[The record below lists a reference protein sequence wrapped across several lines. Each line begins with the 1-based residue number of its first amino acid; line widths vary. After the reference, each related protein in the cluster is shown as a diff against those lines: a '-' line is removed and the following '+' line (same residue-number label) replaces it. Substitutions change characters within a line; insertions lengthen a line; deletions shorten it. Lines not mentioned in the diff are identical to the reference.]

1 MAKVRKRNGALQA
14 FNKSKIVKACKKAGV
29 STKSAM
35 AVAEE
40 VAKKVGKA
48 TIRAERL
55 SKLVVASLRKRNKR
69 AAQSFVAYVKKKYSK
84 KR

>member
-1 MAKVRKRNGALQA
+1 MAKVRKRSGKLQA
-14 FNKSKIVKACKKAGV
+14 FNKNKIAKACKKSGA
-29 STKSAM
+29 SDSSAL

-40 VAKKVGKA
+40 VAKKVGST

-55 SKLVVASLRKRNKR
+55 SKLVIESLRKRNKR
-69 AAQSFVAYVKKKYSK
+69 AAASFVAYVKKKYSR

>member
-1 MAKVRKRNGALQA
+1 MSHVRKKNGKLQA
-14 FNKSKIVKACKKAGV
+14 FNKNKKVKACKKAGT
-29 STKSAM
+29 SFKSAV

-40 VAKKVGKA
+40 VAKKVGNA

-55 SKLVVASLRKRNKR
+55 SQLVITDLRKKNKR
-69 AAQSFVAYVKKKYSK
+69 AAASFLSYVKKKYSR

>member
-1 MAKVRKRNGALQA
+1 MAHVRKRSGKLQA
-14 FNKSKIVKACKKAGV
+14 FNKSKIAKACKKAGA
-29 STKSAM
+29 SAKAAV

-40 VAKKVGKA
+40 VAKKVGST

-55 SKLVVASLRKRNKR
+55 SKLVVTALRKKNKR
-69 AAQSFVAYVKKKYSK
+69 AATSFLAYTKRKYSG